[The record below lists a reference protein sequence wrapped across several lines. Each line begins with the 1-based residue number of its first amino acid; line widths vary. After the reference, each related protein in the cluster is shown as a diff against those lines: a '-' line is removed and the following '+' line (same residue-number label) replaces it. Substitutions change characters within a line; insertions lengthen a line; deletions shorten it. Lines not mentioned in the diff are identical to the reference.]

1 MRHRLAT
8 YRLGSAD
15 GVEIDL
21 SAGDLLQGDRIE
33 HMLNGQDAGS
43 ESLHCIVRLN
53 GHGLLIDDR
62 ALVVLTIDEVDRHA
76 TDRVTCG

>member
-1 MRHRLAT
+1 
-8 YRLGSAD
+8 
-15 GVEIDL
+15 
-21 SAGDLLQGDRIE
+21 
-33 HMLNGQDAGS
+33 MLNGQDAGS